1 MKISFYTK
9 SADLND
15 KIKSYATEKIS
26 KIEKYLDNI
35 GEVKVELQEDTSM
48 NSGPKYWCEV
58 MIDLPKETI
67 MAHKKGESLE
77 SAIDMIMPRIKKQ
90 IERYK
95 GKYLD
100 HKNRKGIRE
109 LQNK

>member
-15 KIKSYATEKIS
+15 KIKDYAREKIG
-26 KIEKYLDNI
+26 KIERYLDNV
-35 GEVKVELQEDTSM
+35 GEVKIELQEDKSM

-58 MIDLPKETI
+58 MMDLPKETI

-77 SAIDMIMPRIKKQ
+77 QAIDMIIPRLKKQ

-95 GKYLD
+95 GKYMN
-100 HKNRKGIRE
+100 HKNIKGIRE
-109 LQNK
+109 LQK